1 MIRSAILCGSAPN
14 GFFQKKINEMHDFL
28 TSEAGGSWSEE
39 EITIFPNGVSE
50 AMLSFMI
57 ERLKADKTAQIFL
70 YMCTLS
76 PVADKD
82 KSVWL
87 GGEEVQKRVIENCRN
102 SGEIDLQVVYDFDRE
117 LVSDK
122 EDLTSSG
129 ENTPVSQ
136 IFGSVL

>member
-1 MIRSAILCGSAPN
+1 MTRSAIICGSAPD
-14 GFFQKKINEMHDFL
+14 GFTQKKINEMHDFL
-28 TSEAGGSWSEE
+28 TSEAGGSWAEE

-57 ERLKADKTAQIFL
+57 ERLKADKTAKLFL
-70 YMCTLS
+70 YICTLS

-87 GGEEVQKRVIENCRN
+87 GGEEVQNSVIENCRN
-102 SGEIDLQVVYDFDRE
+102 SDEIDLQVVYNFDRE

-129 ENTPVSQ
+129 ENIPVSQ

>member
-1 MIRSAILCGSAPN
+1 MIRSAILCGSAPD
-14 GFFQKKINEMHDFL
+14 GFTQKKINEMHDFL
-28 TSEAGGSWSEE
+28 ASNAGGSWAEE

-50 AMLSFMI
+50 TMLSFML
-57 ERLKADKTAQIFL
+57 ERLKADKTTKIFL
-70 YMCTLS
+70 YVCTLS

-87 GGEEVQKRVIENCRN
+87 GGEEVQKSVIENCRN
-102 SGEIDLQVVYDFDRE
+102 SDEIDLQVVYNFDRE

-129 ENTPVSQ
+129 ENIPVSQ